1 MVRISDYSGQYPGV
15 NHSGSGGG
23 SYHPDPNYANF
34 NPYAQE
40 FMLSE
45 QDRQYDQQVTVTIYH
60 TIAYNIPQ
68 YPTLYVH
75 VVEVEPGTKR
85 IVVLFGHVHK

>member
-1 MVRISDYSGQYPGV
+1 MLFISDYSSQYPGV
-15 NHSGSGGG
+15 NHSGNGGGGGGGHGG

-45 QDRQYDQQVTVTIYH
+45 QDRQYDQQVMRDI
-60 TIAYNIPQ
+60 
-68 YPTLYVH
+68 
-75 VVEVEPGTKR
+75 
-85 IVVLFGHVHK
+85 